1 MDLVATI
8 TASWNYLIVILLMMG
23 GLFIVI
29 SQNNMVK
36 KLVGLA
42 IFQTS
47 VFLFYITV
55 GKVAGGTAPILMSSG
70 KAAYSNPLPHV
81 LILTAIVVGVA
92 TTALGLALV
101 LRIHAA
107 FGSIEDDEVLAMKAD
122 AGMPRSKRSRSSDP
136 DGSDPE
142 DGDPA

>member
-1 MDLVATI
+1 MSEFLYLL
-8 TASWNYLIVILLMMG
+8 SQWNYIIVIVLMMA

-29 SQNNMVK
+29 SRQNFVK

-47 VFLFYITV
+47 VFLFYISI
-55 GKVAGGTAPILMSSG
+55 GKVKSGTAPTLNNDPATI
-70 KAAYSNPLPHV
+70 YSNPLPHV

-101 LRIHAA
+101 LRIQEA
-107 FGSIEDDEVLAMKAD
+107 FGTIEEQELITIK
-122 AGMPRSKRSRSSDP
+122 SKM
-136 DGSDPE
+136 E
-142 DGDPA
+142 KKENK

>member
-1 MDLVATI
+1 MSAPVSVIID
-8 TASWNYLIVILLMMG
+8 SWNYLVVICLMMG

-29 SQNNMVK
+29 SQNNLVK

-47 VFLFYITV
+47 VFLFYISV
-55 GKVAGGTAPILMSSG
+55 GKMGGGTAPILQDG
-70 KAAYSNPLPHV
+70 GNGLYSNPLPHV

-101 LRIHAA
+101 LRINAA
-107 FGSIEDDEVLAMKAD
+107 FGSIEDDELLAMKAGD
-122 AGMPRSKRSRSSDP
+122 GEPRSRR
-136 DGSDPE
+136 GSDGV
-142 DGDPA
+142 GDQQ

>member
-1 MDLVATI
+1 MTGPLAQIVD
-8 TASWNYLIVILLMMG
+8 SWNYLVVIILMMG

-29 SQNNMVK
+29 SQTNLVK

-47 VFLFYITV
+47 VFLFYISA
-55 GKVAGGTAPILMSSG
+55 GKIAGGTAPILTGSPG
-70 KAAYSNPLPHV
+70 TIYSNPLPHV

-101 LRIHAA
+101 LRINAA
-107 FGSIEDDEVLAMKAD
+107 FGSIEDDEIIAMKAEAAEPRARRGD
-122 AGMPRSKRSRSSDP
+122 DGAGEST
-136 DGSDPE
+136 
-142 DGDPA
+142 

>member
-1 MDLVATI
+1 MDLVATM
-8 TASWNYLIVILLMMG
+8 TASWNYLVVILLMMG

-55 GKVAGGTAPILMSSG
+55 GKVAGGTAPILVSYG
-70 KAAYSNPLPHV
+70 KTAYSNPLPHV

-107 FGSIEDDEVLAMKAD
+107 FGSIEDDEVLAMKAE
-122 AGMPRSKRSRSSDP
+122 AGMPRGRRSRSTYP
-136 DGSDPE
+136 DG
-142 DGDPA
+142 GDSA

>member
-1 MDLVATI
+1 MMIGPVAQI
-8 TASWNYLIVILLMMG
+8 LESWNYLVVIALMMG

-29 SQNNMVK
+29 SQNNLVK

-47 VFLFYITV
+47 VFIFYISV
-55 GKVAGGTAPILMSSG
+55 GKVAGGTAPILMD
-70 KAAYSNPLPHV
+70 AADTLYSNPLPHV

-92 TTALGLALV
+92 TTALGLALI

-107 FGSIEDDEVLAMKAD
+107 FGSIEDDEVLALKAEAAEPRARRGGDDMGD
-122 AGMPRSKRSRSSDP
+122 AV
-136 DGSDPE
+136 
-142 DGDPA
+142 

>member
-1 MDLVATI
+1 MTGPVAQMLE
-8 TASWNYLIVILLMMG
+8 SWNYLVVIALMMG

-29 SQNNMVK
+29 SQNNLVK

-47 VFLFYITV
+47 VFIFYISV
-55 GKVAGGTAPILMSSG
+55 GKMAGGTAPILIDS
-70 KAAYSNPLPHV
+70 ADVAYSNPLPHV

-107 FGSIEDDEVLAMKAD
+107 FGSIEDDEVLTMKAE
-122 AGMPRSKRSRSSDP
+122 AALPRVSRAASETDSEARS
-136 DGSDPE
+136 
-142 DGDPA
+142 

>member
-1 MDLVATI
+1 MDLVATM
-8 TASWNYLIVILLMMG
+8 TASWNYLVVILLMMG

-55 GKVAGGTAPILMSSG
+55 GKIAGGTAPILVSYG
-70 KAAYSNPLPHV
+70 KTAYSNPLPHV

-107 FGSIEDDEVLAMKAD
+107 FGSIEDDEVLAMKAE
-122 AGMPRSKRSRSSDP
+122 AGMPRGRRSRSTDP
-136 DGSDPE
+136 DG
-142 DGDPA
+142 GDSA

>member
-1 MDLVATI
+1 MIDPVSII
-8 TASWNYLIVILLMMG
+8 TDSWNYLIVICLMMG

-29 SQNNMVK
+29 SQNNLVK

-55 GKVAGGTAPILMSSG
+55 GKMAGGTAPILLDS
-70 KAAYSNPLPHV
+70 ADVAYSNPLPHV

-107 FGSIEDDEVLAMKAD
+107 FGSIEDDEVLTIKAE
-122 AGMPRSKRSRSSDP
+122 AALPRVTRAASETDSAARS
-136 DGSDPE
+136 
-142 DGDPA
+142 

>member
-1 MDLVATI
+1 MMNGPVAQI
-8 TASWNYLIVILLMMG
+8 LESWNYLVVIALMMG

-29 SQNNMVK
+29 SQNNLVK

-47 VFLFYITV
+47 VFIFYISV
-55 GKVAGGTAPILMSSG
+55 GKVAGGTAPILMD
-70 KAAYSNPLPHV
+70 AADTLYSNPLPHV

-92 TTALGLALV
+92 TTALGLALI

-107 FGSIEDDEVLAMKAD
+107 FGSIEDDEVLALKAEAAEPRARRGDDGMGD
-122 AGMPRSKRSRSSDP
+122 AV
-136 DGSDPE
+136 
-142 DGDPA
+142 

>member
-1 MDLVATI
+1 MIDPVSII
-8 TASWNYLIVILLMMG
+8 TDSWNYLIVICLMMG

-29 SQNNMVK
+29 SQNNLVK

-55 GKVAGGTAPILMSSG
+55 GKMAGGTAPILLDS
-70 KAAYSNPLPHV
+70 ADVAYSNPLPHV

-107 FGSIEDDEVLAMKAD
+107 FGSIEDDEVLTMKAE
-122 AGMPRSKRSRSSDP
+122 AALPRVTRAASEKDSEARS
-136 DGSDPE
+136 
-142 DGDPA
+142 

>member
-1 MDLVATI
+1 MIDPVSII
-8 TASWNYLIVILLMMG
+8 TDSWNYLIVICLMMG

-29 SQNNMVK
+29 SQNNLVK

-55 GKVAGGTAPILMSSG
+55 GKMAGGTAPILLDS
-70 KAAYSNPLPHV
+70 ADVAYSNPLPHV

-107 FGSIEDDEVLAMKAD
+107 FGSIEDDEILTIKAE
-122 AGMPRSKRSRSSDP
+122 AALPRVTRAASETDSEARS
-136 DGSDPE
+136 
-142 DGDPA
+142 

>member
-1 MDLVATI
+1 MIDPVSII
-8 TASWNYLIVILLMMG
+8 TDSWNYLIVICLMMG

-29 SQNNMVK
+29 SQNNLVK

-55 GKVAGGTAPILMSSG
+55 GKMAGGTAPILIDS
-70 KAAYSNPLPHV
+70 ADVAYSNPLPHV

-107 FGSIEDDEVLAMKAD
+107 FGSIEDDEVLTMKAE
-122 AGMPRSKRSRSSDP
+122 AALPRVTRAASETDSEAQS
-136 DGSDPE
+136 
-142 DGDPA
+142 

>member
-1 MDLVATI
+1 MIDPVSII
-8 TASWNYLIVILLMMG
+8 TDSWNYLIVISLMMG

-29 SQNNMVK
+29 SQNNLVK

-55 GKVAGGTAPILMSSG
+55 GKMAGGTAPILLDS
-70 KAAYSNPLPHV
+70 ADVAYSNPLPHV

-107 FGSIEDDEVLAMKAD
+107 FGSIEDDEVLTIKAE
-122 AGMPRSKRSRSSDP
+122 AALPRVTRAASETDSEARS
-136 DGSDPE
+136 
-142 DGDPA
+142 

>member
-1 MDLVATI
+1 MSAPFSVFLD
-8 TASWNYLIVILLMMG
+8 SWNYLVVICLMMG

-29 SQNNMVK
+29 SQNNLVK

-47 VFLFYITV
+47 VFLFYISV
-55 GKVAGGTAPILMSSG
+55 GKMADGTAPILVKSDEM
-70 KAAYSNPLPHV
+70 AYSNPLPHV

-101 LRIHAA
+101 LRINAA
-107 FGSIEDDEVLAMKAD
+107 FGSIEDDEVLAMKAADGEPRGRRGEDD
-122 AGMPRSKRSRSSDP
+122 A
-136 DGSDPE
+136 E
-142 DGDPA
+142 DLQ

>member
-1 MDLVATI
+1 
-8 TASWNYLIVILLMMG
+8 MMG

-55 GKVAGGTAPILMSSG
+55 GKVAGGTAPILMSYG

-92 TTALGLALV
+92 TRALGLALI
-101 LRIHAA
+101 LRINEA
-107 FGSIEDDEVLAMKAD
+107 FGSIEEDEILATKNQSAAAD
-122 AGMPRSKRSRSSDP
+122 MMPGEPGTDS
-136 DGSDPE
+136 
-142 DGDPA
+142 

>member
-1 MDLVATI
+1 MIDPVSII
-8 TASWNYLIVILLMMG
+8 TDSWNYLIVICLMMG

-29 SQNNMVK
+29 SQNNLVK

-55 GKVAGGTAPILMSSG
+55 GKMAGGTAPILLDS
-70 KAAYSNPLPHV
+70 ADVAYSNPLPHV

-92 TTALGLALV
+92 TTALGLALL

-107 FGSIEDDEVLAMKAD
+107 FGSIEDDEVLTMKAE
-122 AGMPRSKRSRSSDP
+122 AALPRVTRAASETDSEARS
-136 DGSDPE
+136 
-142 DGDPA
+142 

>member
-1 MDLVATI
+1 MIDPVSII
-8 TASWNYLIVILLMMG
+8 TDSWNYLIVICLMMG

-29 SQNNMVK
+29 SQNNLVK
-36 KLVGLA
+36 KLVGLM

-55 GKVAGGTAPILMSSG
+55 GKMAGGTAPILVDS
-70 KAAYSNPLPHV
+70 ADVTYSNPLPHV

-101 LRIHAA
+101 LRIQAA
-107 FGSIEDDEVLAMKAD
+107 FGSIEDEEVLTMKAE
-122 AGMPRSKRSRSSDP
+122 AALPRVRRAPSGP
-136 DGSDPE
+136 DSE
-142 DGDPA
+142 AR

>member
-1 MDLVATI
+1 MIGPVAQI
-8 TASWNYLIVILLMMG
+8 LESWNYLVVIALMMG

-29 SQNNMVK
+29 SQNNLVK

-47 VFLFYITV
+47 VFIFYISV
-55 GKVAGGTAPILMSSG
+55 GKVTGGTAPILMD
-70 KAAYSNPLPHV
+70 AADTLYSNPLPHV

-92 TTALGLALV
+92 TTALGLALI

-107 FGSIEDDEVLAMKAD
+107 FGSIEDDEVLALKAEAAEPRARRGGDDMGD
-122 AGMPRSKRSRSSDP
+122 AV
-136 DGSDPE
+136 
-142 DGDPA
+142 

>member
-1 MDLVATI
+1 MTGPLATI
-8 TASWNYLIVILLMMG
+8 IDSWNYLVVICLMMG

-29 SQNNMVK
+29 SQNNLVK

-47 VFLFYITV
+47 VFLFYISV
-55 GKVAGGTAPILMSSG
+55 GKIAGGTAPILLKDG
-70 KAAYSNPLPHV
+70 GTLYSNPLPHV

-101 LRIHAA
+101 LRINAA
-107 FGSIEDDEVLAMKAD
+107 FGSIEDDEVLSMKAAD
-122 AGMPRSKRSRSSDP
+122 AEPRGRP
-136 DGSDPE
+136 DVSPE
-142 DGDPA
+142 DEA

>member
-1 MDLVATI
+1 MDLVATM
-8 TASWNYLIVILLMMG
+8 TASWNYLVVILLMMG

-55 GKVAGGTAPILMSSG
+55 GKVAGGTAPILMSYG
-70 KAAYSNPLPHV
+70 KTAYSNPLPHV

-107 FGSIEDDEVLAMKAD
+107 FGSIEDDEVLAMKAE
-122 AGMPRSKRSRSSDP
+122 AGMPRGRRSRSTDP
-136 DGSDPE
+136 YG
-142 DGDPA
+142 GDTA

>member
-101 LRIHAA
+101 VRIHNAY
-107 FGSIEDDEVLAMKAD
+107 GTIEDEEIDKL
-122 AGMPRSKRSRSSDP
+122 
-136 DGSDPE
+136 E
-142 DGDPA
+142 DQI